1 MRRRGV
7 PSSWALGVLV
17 IGIAS
22 WLAACASTGG
32 SSTVVPVSDVK
43 SLAGKWTGV
52 GEGPGSGQQDYV
64 EMTIREDGS
73 YDITTARTI
82 GKAAGNGRI
91 TLRDGQVVMQGTHG
105 TGVGSLMRGSGGE
118 RVLRVD
124 VKFTGSQS
132 AGSSVSANLRPAR

>member
-1 MRRRGV
+1 MRRNGA
-7 PSSWALGVLV
+7 PSCWALWVLV

-22 WLAACASTGG
+22 WLAACASTG
-32 SSTVVPVSDVK
+32 SSTVVPVTDVK

-52 GEGPGSGQQDYV
+52 GEGPGSGQRDYV
-64 EMTIREDGS
+64 ELTIREDGS

-82 GKAAGNGRI
+82 GKLVGNGRI
-91 TLRDGQVVMQGTHG
+91 ALRDGQVVMQGTHG
-105 TGVGSLMRGSGGE
+105 TGVGSLMRGSAGE

-132 AGSSVSANLRPAR
+132 VGSSVSADLRPAR